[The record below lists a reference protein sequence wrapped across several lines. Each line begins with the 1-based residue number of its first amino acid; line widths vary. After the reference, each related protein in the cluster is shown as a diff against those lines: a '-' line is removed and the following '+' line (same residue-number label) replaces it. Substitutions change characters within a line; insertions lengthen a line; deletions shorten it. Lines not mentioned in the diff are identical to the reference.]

1 MPFPVIVE
9 EPKLFDPFS
18 VRVPAPFIESKA
30 AVTFD
35 AKVEEF
41 AAVIASAL
49 LIESALLMI
58 KAPVPL
64 LVKELAAMFDPVKPS
79 VPLPLVIR
87 NAPAATSLVTLI
99 APLVP
104 KVTLSP
110 VVKKVFFWV
119 VRSNQFVFAEAV
131 SQIPLPA
138 ALFQSRFAEFCTTI
152 RSRALA
158 TLVKVKV

>member
-1 MPFPVIVE
+1 M
-9 EPKLFDPFS
+9 
-18 VRVPAPFIESKA
+18 
-30 AVTFD
+30 
-35 AKVEEF
+35 
-41 AAVIASAL
+41 
-49 LIESALLMI
+49 
-58 KAPVPL
+58 
-64 LVKELAAMFDPVKPS
+64 KELAAMLDPEKPS

-87 NAPAATSLVTLI
+87 NAPAVTLVVTLI

-110 VVKKVFFWV
+110 VVKKVLVVV
-119 VRSNQFVFAEAV
+119 VRSNQLVFAEAV

-158 TLVKVKV
+158 TLVKV